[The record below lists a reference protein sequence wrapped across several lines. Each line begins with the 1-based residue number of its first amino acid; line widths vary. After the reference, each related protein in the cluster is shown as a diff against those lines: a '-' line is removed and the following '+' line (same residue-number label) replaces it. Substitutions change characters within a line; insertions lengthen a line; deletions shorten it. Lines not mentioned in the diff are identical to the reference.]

1 MRDFFCFVLFCF
13 FLCFGTWTPTTTIC
27 MTPVL
32 KRLCFVLWKG
42 HQIKCFHCEGGS
54 WSNFSDSMCGSGSPS
69 CPPTSLH
76 HTHTHTHTHM
86 HTHWTSLLASPVT
99 GADMSISIR
108 SSTSS
113 LLCLPFFCFVLRSE
127 WQIAAAAEVTLI
139 CGEHNHTSSHWQ
151 DPELHCTPS
160 TEQLR
165 APVWEEELDRRLPP
179 GPPRNSAAYWSAWAL
194 TSSRSWLGVLFFF
207 FLQMYPDC
215 NSRVDSSPGPAPEPT
230 SPKMHLWAEAER
242 CRGPSRTT
250 RRT

>member
-1 MRDFFCFVLFCF
+1 MRDFFFVLFCF
-13 FLCFGTWTPTTTIC
+13 FCVSALELPPPQFAWHPCWSVCVSFSE
-27 MTPVL
+27 
-32 KRLCFVLWKG
+32 KG
-42 HQIKCFHCEGGS
+42 IR
-54 WSNFSDSMCGSGSPS
+54 SNVSTVKEAPDRTSLIVCVARGRPAA
-69 CPPTSLH
+69 PPTSLH
-76 HTHTHTHTHM
+76 HTHTHM